1 MHAAQPIHHLPSLH
15 LESRDLEGTRAR
27 LVGLAVVVL
36 ELVIQRRVVSYDADG
51 SIFTGEGEL
60 VVQRLIV
67 EHSVHATDRAGEG
80 GEGDLAA
87 VFGKGD
93 EEGFTN
99 ILVGPE
105 RIELRVKKRF
115 SKGGSV
121 HDYYKDLL

>member
-1 MHAAQPIHHLPSLH
+1 MADKNKFSKSPKYNKKFIFKGVEPKMEYKGNPY
-15 LESRDLEGTRAR
+15 ESIKISDSK
-27 LVGLAVVVL
+27 V
-36 ELVIQRRVVSYDADG
+36 DMKDM
-51 SIFTGEGEL
+51 
-60 VVQRLIV
+60 
-67 EHSVHATDRAGEG
+67 
-80 GEGDLAA
+80 AA

>member
-1 MHAAQPIHHLPSLH
+1 MSDKKKFSKVLVKNKKFQFKGLEPKMKFKGNPYESLKDIDT
-15 LESRDLEGTRAR
+15 EVDMK
-27 LVGLAVVVL
+27 
-36 ELVIQRRVVSYDADG
+36 DM
-51 SIFTGEGEL
+51 
-60 VVQRLIV
+60 
-67 EHSVHATDRAGEG
+67 
-80 GEGDLAA
+80 AA